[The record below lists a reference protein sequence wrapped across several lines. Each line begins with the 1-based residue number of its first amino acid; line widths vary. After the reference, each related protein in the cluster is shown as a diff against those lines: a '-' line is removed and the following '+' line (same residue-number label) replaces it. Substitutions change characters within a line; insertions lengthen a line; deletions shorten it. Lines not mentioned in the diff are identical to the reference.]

1 MANVSFK
8 VYERNTKESKNK
20 LRKAG
25 LIPGIIFGEFLKESI
40 PVKMCNA
47 ELHRM
52 IRNNNSGSIITLDLE
67 NKKFNC
73 VVKEIQKLSPREI
86 LHVSFQSVKANEKIK
101 MRIPIKYIG
110 QENLETKRL
119 VLETFTPFIDF
130 QGDVEKIPEFLE
142 VNVSKMNCEDKLFV
156 EDINV
161 PKDILVTTDPKT
173 LLAVINPCL

>member
-1 MANVSFK
+1 
-8 VYERNTKESKNK
+8 
-20 LRKAG
+20 
-25 LIPGIIFGEFLKESI
+25 
-40 PVKMCNA
+40 
-47 ELHRM
+47 
-52 IRNNNSGSIITLDLE
+52 
-67 NKKFNC
+67 
-73 VVKEIQKLSPREI
+73 
-86 LHVSFQSVKANEKIK
+86 
-101 MRIPIKYIG
+101 

-119 VLETFTPFIDF
+119 LLETFTPFLDF